1 VGRFFAA
8 FNRGFQR
15 FTQRY
20 QDFMRRTLGRTGRMM
35 VIYGVIVAA
44 LGVSFVR
51 LPTSFLP
58 DEDQG
63 LLMAMVQLPAGAS
76 AERTRAVL
84 GQVEDYLK
92 TQPEVNSSISLI
104 GMSGDQASG
113 NLFVRLKDWSQRK
126 GAARTPPRWP
136 ALHQG
141 PLRHPGRTH
150 LLHAAA
156 RGARPGQQRRLHG
169 GAGRPGRPGPRPAG
183 RARPVPGRSPQEPAA
198 DPGAAQRPGRH
209 RPAADQ
215 RGRQQGRR
223 AGPVHR
229 DVNDTLS
236 VALGGTYVNDF
247 INKSRVKKVYM
258 QGDAAYRMQPED
270 LNHWYVRNSAGDMV
284 PFSAFASASWG
295 SGPAKL
301 ERYSGMSSFEI
312 VGSPAAGVS
321 TGTAMAEVEKIAATL
336 PTGITYEWAGQSF
349 QERLSGSQAPALYAL
364 SILFVFLCLAALYE
378 SWSVPFSVMLVVP
391 LGVIGAVLAT
401 WLAGLSN
408 DVYFQ
413 IGLLTTVG
421 LSAKNAILI
430 VEFAQK
436 LYDEGMDLMEATL
449 QAIKL
454 RLRPIVMTSLAFG
467 FGVLPLAIA
476 TGAAS
481 ASRAPSA
488 PACWAAWSPPPCWA
502 WSSSRCSTWW
512 CAASSRA
519 ARRSIPPLRFGE
531 RGMTTRAILK
541 PIALAAALVA
551 LLAGC
556 VTTQPSGPGDPQWQA
571 PVPATLGASAVAG
584 SAALAASADPPGLAD
599 GHPGH
604 PPAPDHRPGADQN
617 RDLRVAL
624 RNIDAARAAVSS
636 ATADRLPTLKA
647 SAGTTTSKSADDLSS
662 SGHGGVSRQ
671 HSASLGI
678 SAWEIDLWGRLAR
691 LDEAAQAKLLAS
703 EATAR
708 SVQATLIAEVA
719 TAWLTLA
726 ADQQSLALDEET
738 LASQQ
743 QTLALSRSKGPGRHL
758 GAGPGRRAGR
768 GADGPAQ
775 RRHRPQPGGA
785 GPQRPAPAAGH
796 RAAGGP
802 AAARR
807 PNALDQTAQATALLG
822 VPADLP
828 SSVLLRRPDVMAA
841 EFTLQAND
849 ANVAAARAALFPTV
863 SLTAAAGTAST
874 ALSGLF
880 AAGNGTWT
888 VAPALSLPIFDWGS
902 RQAAIDTARANQQ
915 AQLASYEKTLQTAFQ
930 EVADALAVRAQLD
943 ERLDAQTQQVQA
955 YAQALK
961 LTETRRALGAD
972 SALTVLEAQRSYW
985 SARQSLI
992 SLTAGRAEQPAHLVQ
1007 GWAAPEPAQVGRK
1020 LAEASSAS
1028 ARPGRLTL
1036 SPSWSR
1042 RCGTSSTRPA

>member
-1 VGRFFAA
+1 
-8 FNRGFQR
+8 
-15 FTQRY
+15 
-20 QDFMRRTLGRTGRMM
+20 
-35 VIYGVIVAA
+35 
-44 LGVSFVR
+44 
-51 LPTSFLP
+51 
-58 DEDQG
+58 
-63 LLMAMVQLPAGAS
+63 
-76 AERTRAVL
+76 
-84 GQVEDYLK
+84 
-92 TQPEVNSSISLI
+92 
-104 GMSGDQASG
+104 
-113 NLFVRLKDWSQRK
+113 
-126 GAARTPPRWP
+126 
-136 ALHQG
+136 
-141 PLRHPGRTH
+141 
-150 LLHAAA
+150 
-156 RGARPGQQRRLHG
+156 
-169 GAGRPGRPGPRPAG
+169 
-183 RARPVPGRSPQEPAA
+183 
-198 DPGAAQRPGRH
+198 
-209 RPAADQ
+209 
-215 RGRQQGRR
+215 
-223 AGPVHR
+223 
-229 DVNDTLS
+229 
-236 VALGGTYVNDF
+236 
-247 INKSRVKKVYM
+247 
-258 QGDAAYRMQPED
+258 
-270 LNHWYVRNSAGDMV
+270 
-284 PFSAFASASWG
+284 
-295 SGPAKL
+295 
-301 ERYSGMSSFEI
+301 
-312 VGSPAAGVS
+312 
-321 TGTAMAEVEKIAATL
+321 
-336 PTGITYEWAGQSF
+336 
-349 QERLSGSQAPALYAL
+349 
-364 SILFVFLCLAALYE
+364 
-378 SWSVPFSVMLVVP
+378 
-391 LGVIGAVLAT
+391 
-401 WLAGLSN
+401 
-408 DVYFQ
+408 
-413 IGLLTTVG
+413 
-421 LSAKNAILI
+421 
-430 VEFAQK
+430 
-436 LYDEGMDLMEATL
+436 
-449 QAIKL
+449 
-454 RLRPIVMTSLAFG
+454 
-467 FGVLPLAIA
+467 
-476 TGAAS
+476 
-481 ASRAPSA
+481 
-488 PACWAAWSPPPCWA
+488 
-502 WSSSRCSTWW
+502 
-512 CAASSRA
+512 
-519 ARRSIPPLRFGE
+519 
-531 RGMTTRAILK
+531 MTTRAILK

-584 SAALAASADPPGLAD
+584 SAAQAASADATRTGRRSSWT
-599 GHPGH
+599 
-604 PPAPDHRPGADQN
+604 PPAPDHRPGAGPEPRPAGGPAQH
-617 RDLRVAL
+617 RRGPCRRQQRHGRPPAH
-624 RNIDAARAAVSS
+624 
-636 ATADRLPTLKA
+636 LKA

-992 SLTAGRAEQPAHLVQ
+992 SL
-1007 GWAAPEPAQVGRK
+1007 K
-1020 LAEASSAS
+1020 LAEQSNRLTLFKAGRRLSRLRSGGS
-1028 ARPGRLTL
+1028 WPRPLPHRPGR
-1036 SPSWSR
+1036 
-1042 RCGTSSTRPA
+1042 GG